1 MSSLLDPMARE
12 DAVLARLR
20 ERYEGQGYSFFA
32 HPPRDIVP
40 QFLQNYRP
48 DGLALKGDGGVII
61 EIKHSNSD
69 RSRTPLPEI
78 ARRIEG
84 QKEWTF
90 QVFVAEDALDDDP
103 VRPPSMHRLVE
114 ELSEIDR
121 LIGADHLR
129 AAFILE
135 WAALEAA
142 TRASEAQP
150 GTPKPAM
157 GPGQLVETLA
167 SGGLVGQEE
176 ARRLR
181 KLARIRNAV
190 VHGDLSATVDL
201 EDTKFLRSII
211 GDLLQP
217 TAA

>member
-61 EIKHSNSD
+61 EIKHSNSE

-157 GPGQLVETLA
+157 GPG
-167 SGGLVGQEE
+167 EE